1 MIRIYTLARFKLVIQ
16 NFPRYGGRADLA
28 AKTVGKEGGA
38 RPRWFPT
45 RAFIRILLNST
56 VNVHSNVKC
65 TAQVLRSYVQIRHTV
80 CRCQNTVQRCGL
92 AATVLSVYSSPR

>member
-16 NFPRYGGRADLA
+16 NFPRYGGRSDLA
-28 AKTVGKEGGA
+28 AKTVGKEGGRGGGGA

-65 TAQVLRSYVQIRHTV
+65 TAQVLRS
-80 CRCQNTVQRCGL
+80 
-92 AATVLSVYSSPR
+92 